1 LHADFGQFLAYRQ
14 VALGS
19 LVWLGWLGG
28 DGVQGGAPW
37 AGVVANGTRTQLGD
51 VGKWFLTGKGAG

>member
-1 LHADFGQFLAYRQ
+1 LGHGPDQLHADFGQFLAYRQ

-28 DGVQGGAPW
+28 DGVHGSLPFR
-37 AGVVANGTRTQLGD
+37 VART
-51 VGKWFLTGKGAG
+51 